1 MSSLPRK
8 NNFFGMKEEQLI
20 IFEQRTIPAFD
31 MNVGKTFIVIT
42 PPQAGVKPIFSVTR
56 KFDPRSCP

>member
-1 MSSLPRK
+1 MSSFARK

-31 MNVGKTFIVIT
+31 MNVRKTFHYHVYFTILCYIE
-42 PPQAGVKPIFSVTR
+42 Q
-56 KFDPRSCP
+56 